1 MDTKFFI
8 FLTFLT
14 SFLISAQN
22 YSEDDVFERT
32 KDDYMIIKP
41 SVDKSIKAKIKPI
54 IEKKINDLIEHSKN
68 EYSTLSAKEIEYA
81 KDTLTI
87 SEYINEYN
95 NYQAS
100 SSTFGMNRA
109 IQFSNWEYDKLLN
122 KYYKSALEMLKPEMK
137 KQLINSQ
144 KKWLDYY
151 NSERVFINNL
161 QDFGNH
167 NFLVYASGYS
177 DKILIDRVQFLV
189 DIYQEKMQ
197 GSSTYK
203 EN

>member
-1 MDTKFFI
+1 MNKKLF
-8 FLTFLT
+8 TFLT
-14 SFLISAQN
+14 LLISLLAFAQN
-22 YSEDDVFERT
+22 YSEEDIFERT

-41 SVDKSIKAKIKPI
+41 SVDKNIRAKINPI
-54 IEKKINDLIEHSKN
+54 VEKKIADLIKHPKD

-87 SEYINEYN
+87 SEYLNEYN

-100 SSTFGMNRA
+100 GSTFGMNRG

-122 KYYKSALEMLKPEMK
+122 KYYKKTLELLQPDMK
-137 KQLINSQ
+137 KQLVNSQ
-144 KKWLDYY
+144 RKWLDYY
-151 NSERVFINNL
+151 NSEREFINNL
-161 QDFGNH
+161 QNFGNH
-167 NFLVYASGYS
+167 NFVVYASVYS

-197 GSSTYK
+197 GSFTYK